1 MRRNMTKKIAS
12 HSELQHVHSIVARMR
27 EDRAVTPFPASF
39 PSVDA
44 YVPVYTSPTPT
55 DDKYW
60 LLDDI
65 RRR

>member
-1 MRRNMTKKIAS
+1 VRRNMTKKITS

-44 YVPVYTSPTPT
+44 YVSLYTSPAPA

-60 LLDDI
+60 LPDDH